1 MANLANIMTVQAL
14 LSGRHNGFD
23 NSDKIKMIRLKT
35 DRKKDVEI
43 GGKKQEMDLRDI
55 YKYHRDRFEEYFKE
69 ESDHIFDD
77 VEYVVVL
84 LAEDGTDSRLVG
96 VYINQGKNLLKSKE
110 LGLHYYNLVALKE
123 FESLIDRVIVDWG
136 KGHGREPFHFWW
148 KNNIKYVT
156 RIDGYSDK
164 NVPVFDSYEDVI
176 LNYSELKAVIYG
188 NDEVWKRSLQSVNC
202 IYGIVDKSNGMIYI
216 GSTYD
221 GTTGIYGRW
230 KDYADNT
237 GKWYGVELR
246 KLIEDDP
253 NYIHKLQWI
262 ILEVLPLKVKM
273 EKAIARESLY
283 KEKFCSRQFGYN
295 KN

>member
-1 MANLANIMTVQAL
+1 
-14 LSGRHNGFD
+14 
-23 NSDKIKMIRLKT
+23 
-35 DRKKDVEI
+35 
-43 GGKKQEMDLRDI
+43 
-55 YKYHRDRFEEYFKE
+55 
-69 ESDHIFDD
+69 
-77 VEYVVVL
+77 
-84 LAEDGTDSRLVG
+84 
-96 VYINQGKNLLKSKE
+96 
-110 LGLHYYNLVALKE
+110 
-123 FESLIDRVIVDWG
+123 
-136 KGHGREPFHFWW
+136 
-148 KNNIKYVT
+148 VT

-164 NVPVFDSYEDVI
+164 NVPVFDSYEDVM
-176 LNYSELKAVIYG
+176 LNYSELKAVINAVKDG
-188 NDEVWKRSLQSVNC
+188 KDEVWKRSLQSVNC

-221 GTTGIYGRW
+221 GTNGIYGRW

-246 KLIEDDP
+246 KQIEDDP